1 MRKRKYKKL
10 SKPLKKFFKKELDGT
25 YSKQESKPERE
36 CRLMLDAM
44 GFDYEQEF
52 NIKYKKYS
60 KVYDF
65 FVFSQDKEIAFAI
78 EIQSAW
84 HGEKDLPEY
93 KKITK
98 GKSKAPSKKSKMGKI
113 IKKNIKNDKI
123 KAAILRELKI
133 PLIIIWQYEIDFFP
147 KRVIKRIKDEWKKQE
162 KLSTDRK
169 NQEDKAL

>member
-60 KVYDF
+60 K
-65 FVFSQDKEIAFAI
+65 
-78 EIQSAW
+78 
-84 HGEKDLPEY
+84 HRLR
-93 KKITK
+93 
-98 GKSKAPSKKSKMGKI
+98 KMT
-113 IKKNIKNDKI
+113 NDSGI
-123 KAAILRELKI
+123 
-133 PLIIIWQYEIDFFP
+133 
-147 KRVIKRIKDEWKKQE
+147 
-162 KLSTDRK
+162 
-169 NQEDKAL
+169 